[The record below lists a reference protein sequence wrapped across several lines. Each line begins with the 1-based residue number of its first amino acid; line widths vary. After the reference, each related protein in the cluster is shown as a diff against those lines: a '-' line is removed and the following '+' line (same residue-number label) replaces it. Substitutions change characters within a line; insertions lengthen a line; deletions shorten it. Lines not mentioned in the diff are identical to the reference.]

1 MHEDKYKEQL
11 QKLFG
16 KTIAIVY
23 IFEGEDA
30 PGYEHYEAWKTDV
43 ISSWMFAVEEL
54 HCLPLV
60 MDIRTFVQKAMNKSL
75 PSIDYVVN
83 LNNGTKEIST
93 LGLVPSVCSFFDIP
107 CIPCNTTT
115 IVCGEHKKISNI
127 IAESV
132 GLNVPKTLSDNNS
145 SGIIRPIGLGS
156 SLGVKRGINCPID
169 NNFIYQEFI
178 KGFDITTPILF
189 DPITSKLE
197 VLPAILYLPNKLNV
211 EWFLG
216 EDEKRLHEGYTKR
229 AVHLSLDAKE
239 KYLSLARQMGI
250 TSFCRIDARLHCNT
264 EDELSALL
272 NKEIPLSKL
281 YFLEINP
288 MPTIKNNINFHTS
301 MNEITNAY
309 PLHNCYEAYK
319 DLLFQST
326 HTGFILSC
334 AMFALQPSIKY
345 DRIKPSF

>member
-1 MHEDKYKEQL
+1 MSKKEYKELL

-16 KTIAIVY
+16 KTIAIIY

-30 PGYEHYEAWKTDV
+30 AGYEHYESWKTDV

-75 PSIDYVVN
+75 PYIDYVIN
-83 LNNGTKEIST
+83 LNNGTKTIST
-93 LGLVPSVCSFFDIP
+93 LGLIPSVCSFLNIP

-115 IVCGEHKKISNI
+115 IVCGEHKRISNI
-127 IAESV
+127 IAESI
-132 GLNVPKTLSDNNS
+132 GLNVPQALSVNDS

-156 SLGVKRGINCPID
+156 SLGVKRGFDKPIN
-169 NNFIYQEFI
+169 NKEFIYQKFI

-189 DPITSKLE
+189 NPITSQLE
-197 VLPAILYLPNKLNV
+197 VLPAILYIPNKINV

-216 EDEKRLHEGYTKR
+216 EDEKRLHQGYVKQV
-229 AVHLSLDAKE
+229 AHLSPKAKE
-239 KYLSLARQMGI
+239 TYTSLAKEMGI
-250 TSFCRIDARLHCNT
+250 TSFCRIDARLHCES
-264 EDELSALL
+264 EDELSELL
-272 NKEIPLSKL
+272 ADEIPLSKL
-281 YFLEINP
+281 FFLEINP

-301 MNEITNAY
+301 MDELIDVYSLYA
-309 PLHNCYEAYK
+309 CYEAYK
-319 DLLFQST
+319 ELIARAT

-334 AMFALQPSIKY
+334 SMI
-345 DRIKPSF
+345 SFITATH